1 MTVGA
6 FPSRGGAE
14 KKMNYLKSR
23 TRGGRRK
30 NGCKNEESG
39 EKRGRREDGKGGRGE
54 GGREEEDE

>member
-23 TRGGRRK
+23 TRGERRK

-39 EKRGRREDGKGGRGE
+39 ERRRRREDGE
-54 GGREEEDE
+54 GGKGAGRRKMND

>member
-23 TRGGRRK
+23 TRGERRK

-39 EKRGRREDGKGGRGE
+39 ERRRREDGEGGRGRG
-54 GGREEEDE
+54 GGR